1 MSDPIFGISITRVDS
16 EPRPAV
22 VTDMSVVGLV
32 FTAPEADETKFPL
45 NTPVQ
50 FFSDD
55 AEMTGALGDE
65 GTGKWAVELINQQLG
80 EFQVAANIVGVRVD
94 EGLDAD
100 ATIANLRGSASG
112 KTGMYALLKA
122 GAELGIT
129 PRLIC
134 VPGYTSQPALQI
146 VDVEIGAGGEDYE
159 VGDAITASGG
169 SGSGFAAEVA
179 EVDAE
184 GAITRVTIT
193 NPGSGYT
200 SAPSLSVTSDAGNNA
215 TLTAVV
221 DQYANAIVTALPTLL
236 DQLLAVA
243 VVDGPSSNMTAAINW
258 RETINSN
265 RIIPVDPAVK
275 VMDADGS
282 VITVP
287 ASPAIIGIA
296 VRRDHEF
303 QGRPFHSW
311 ANQPVRGI
319 VGPARPIDFS
329 ILDGATEGQQL
340 LAQNIGVI
348 VRGENTDGAIA
359 DGGYV
364 YVGTDTCSED
374 TLWTFY
380 NQMRGR
386 DYIHLMFI
394 KTLRYFLGRR
404 NIDRG
409 TIEDVLNTMTFAL
422 RDIQATG
429 DLLGFRVG
437 FNRDANSP
445 EQLRLGRFT
454 VAFAAEEPPVLRYL
468 GVQSARY
475 RPALDTLLRDLLAQ
489 LDVNN

>member
-1 MSDPIFGISITRVDS
+1 MSDPIFGISITRVDN

-32 FTAPEADETKFPL
+32 FTAPEADAAVFPY

-50 FFSDD
+50 FYSDD
-55 AEMTGALGDE
+55 TAKVASMGKGGTGAA
-65 GTGKWAVELINQQLG
+65 AVELINQQLG
-80 EFQVAANIVGVRVD
+80 EFQVAANVIGVRVEEGADVD
-94 EGLDAD
+94 E
-100 ATIANLRGSASG
+100 TVANLRGEINAR
-112 KTGMYALLKA
+112 TGMYALLNA

-134 VPGYTSQPALQI
+134 VPGYTSQ
-146 VDVEIGAGGEDYE
+146 V
-159 VGDAITASGG
+159 
-169 SGSGFAAEVA
+169 
-179 EVDAE
+179 AE
-184 GAITRVTIT
+184 GAE
-193 NPGSGYT
+193 
-200 SAPSLSVTSDAGNNA
+200 
-215 TLTAVV
+215 
-221 DQYANAIVTALPTLL
+221 ANAIVAGLPTLL
-236 DQLLAVA
+236 DRLLAVA
-243 VVDGPSSNMTAAINW
+243 VVDGPATDQTTAINW
-258 RETINSN
+258 RETIQSE

-275 VMDADGS
+275 IVDADGE
-282 VITVP
+282 VVTVP
-287 ASPAIIGIA
+287 ASPAIIGVA

-311 ANQPVRGI
+311 ANQPVYGI
-319 VGPARPIDFS
+319 VGPSRPIEFS

-340 LAQNIGVI
+340 LAKNIGVI
-348 VRGENTDGAIA
+348 VRGESTDGAIA

-374 TLWTFY
+374 TLWQFY
-380 NQMRGR
+380 NQVRGR

-409 TIEDVLNTMTFAL
+409 TIEDIINTMTFGL

-454 VAFAAEEPPVLRYL
+454 VAFRAEEPPVLRYL

-475 RPALDTLLRDLLAQ
+475 RPALDTLLSDLLTQ
-489 LDVNN
+489 LDVNA